1 MLVDFPIFGAG
12 INYFPTE
19 ISALRVFEPRYL
31 LLIGDAIKD
40 DKNFLVSK
48 NLEELHQ
55 TVSEVRIIE
64 HQDISNAEQ
73 LIIIECLKLHKL
85 KKISIN
91 SEYPLSKVEEF
102 NEIGLPPSIDE
113 LATLE
118 KYVSRLI
125 AKLIESGINLAI
137 PEFIV
142 NNENR
147 LRKLHELCITT
158 PLDLNTRYLIIDE
171 NDLYKKYEILNNFV
185 QKQLKNLQ
193 RNPLI

>member
-40 DKNFLVSK
+40 AKNFLVSK

-73 LIIIECLKLHKL
+73 LIIIECLKVHKL

-91 SEYPLSKVEEF
+91 SEYPLSRVEEF

-113 LATLE
+113 LAILE
-118 KYVSRLI
+118 KYISRLI

-158 PLDLNTRYLIIDE
+158 PLDLDTRYLIIDE
-171 NDLYKKYEILNNFV
+171 NDLYKKYQILSNFV
-185 QKQLKNLQ
+185 QKQLKNL
-193 RNPLI
+193 

>member
-73 LIIIECLKLHKL
+73 LIIIECLKQHKL

-91 SEYPLSKVEEF
+91 SEYPFSSVEEF

-113 LATLE
+113 LAILE

-158 PLDLNTRYLIIDE
+158 PLDLDTRYLIIDE

-185 QKQLKNLQ
+185 QKQLKNL
-193 RNPLI
+193 

>member
-102 NEIGLPPSIDE
+102 NEIGLPPTIDE

-185 QKQLKNLQ
+185 QKQLKNL
-193 RNPLI
+193 

>member
-85 KKISIN
+85 KRISIN

-185 QKQLKNLQ
+185 QKQLKNL
-193 RNPLI
+193 

>member
-171 NDLYKKYEILNNFV
+171 NNLYKKYEILNNFV
-185 QKQLKNLQ
+185 QKQLKNL
-193 RNPLI
+193 

>member
-40 DKNFLVSK
+40 AKNFLVSK

-91 SEYPLSKVEEF
+91 SEYPLSRVEEF

-113 LATLE
+113 LAILE
-118 KYVSRLI
+118 KYISRLI

-158 PLDLNTRYLIIDE
+158 PLDLDTRYLIIDE
-171 NDLYKKYEILNNFV
+171 NDLYKKYQILSNFV
-185 QKQLKNLQ
+185 QKQLKNL
-193 RNPLI
+193 

>member
-118 KYVSRLI
+118 KFVSRLI

-185 QKQLKNLQ
+185 QKQLKNL
-193 RNPLI
+193 

>member
-31 LLIGDAIKD
+31 LLIGDVIKND
-40 DKNFLVSK
+40 NNFLVSK

-118 KYVSRLI
+118 KFVSRLI

-137 PEFIV
+137 PEFMV

-185 QKQLKNLQ
+185 QKQLKNL
-193 RNPLI
+193 

>member
-31 LLIGDAIKD
+31 LLIGDVIKND
-40 DKNFLVSK
+40 NNFLVSK

-102 NEIGLPPSIDE
+102 NEIGLPPSIDQ

-118 KYVSRLI
+118 KYVSRVI

-137 PEFIV
+137 PEFMV

-185 QKQLKNLQ
+185 QKQLKNL
-193 RNPLI
+193 

>member
-91 SEYPLSKVEEF
+91 SEYPLSMVEEF

-118 KYVSRLI
+118 KCVSRLI

-185 QKQLKNLQ
+185 QKQLKNL
-193 RNPLI
+193 

>member
-118 KYVSRLI
+118 KFVSRLI

-147 LRKLHELCITT
+147 LRRLHELCITT

-185 QKQLKNLQ
+185 QKQLKNL
-193 RNPLI
+193 

>member
-118 KYVSRLI
+118 KCVSRLI

-185 QKQLKNLQ
+185 QKQLKNL
-193 RNPLI
+193 

>member
-31 LLIGDAIKD
+31 LLIGDVIKD
-40 DKNFLVSK
+40 NKNFLVSK

-73 LIIIECLKLHKL
+73 LIIIECLRVHKL

-91 SEYPLSKVEEF
+91 SEYPLCKVEDF

-113 LATLE
+113 LTKLE
-118 KYVSRLI
+118 KSISRLI
-125 AKLIESGINLAI
+125 AKLIESGVNLAI
-137 PEFIV
+137 PEFII
-142 NNENR
+142 NYRNR
-147 LRKLHELCITT
+147 LNKFHELCITT
-158 PLDLNTRYLIIDE
+158 PLDLSTRYLIIDE

-185 QKQLKNLQ
+185 EKQLGNL
-193 RNPLI
+193 

>member
-91 SEYPLSKVEEF
+91 SEYPLSRVEEF

-113 LATLE
+113 LAILE

-125 AKLIESGINLAI
+125 AKLIESGINLEI
-137 PEFIV
+137 PEFLV

-158 PLDLNTRYLIIDE
+158 PLDLDTRYLIIDE
-171 NDLYKKYEILNNFV
+171 NDLYKKYEILSIFV
-185 QKQLKNLQ
+185 QKQLKNL
-193 RNPLI
+193 

>member
-1 MLVDFPIFGAG
+1 
-12 INYFPTE
+12 
-19 ISALRVFEPRYL
+19 LRVFEPRYL

-40 DKNFLVSK
+40 AKNFLVSK

-73 LIIIECLKLHKL
+73 LIIIECIKLHKL

-91 SEYPLSKVEEF
+91 SEYPLSRVEEF

-113 LATLE
+113 LAILE
-118 KYVSRLI
+118 KYISRLI

-158 PLDLNTRYLIIDE
+158 PLDLDTRYLIIDE
-171 NDLYKKYEILNNFV
+171 NDLYKKYQILSNFV
-185 QKQLKNLQ
+185 QKQLKNL
-193 RNPLI
+193 

>member
-31 LLIGDAIKD
+31 LLIGDVIKND
-40 DKNFLVSK
+40 NNFLVSK

-137 PEFIV
+137 PEFMV

-171 NDLYKKYEILNNFV
+171 NDLYRKYEILNNFV
-185 QKQLKNLQ
+185 QKQLKNL
-193 RNPLI
+193 

>member
-31 LLIGDAIKD
+31 LLIGDAIKND
-40 DKNFLVSK
+40 INFLVSK

-137 PEFIV
+137 PEFLV

-185 QKQLKNLQ
+185 QKQLKNL
-193 RNPLI
+193 

>member
-147 LRKLHELCITT
+147 LKKLHELCITT

-185 QKQLKNLQ
+185 QKQLKNL
-193 RNPLI
+193 

>member
-85 KKISIN
+85 KRISIN

-125 AKLIESGINLAI
+125 AKLIESGINLSI

-185 QKQLKNLQ
+185 QKQLKNL
-193 RNPLI
+193 

>member
-73 LIIIECLKLHKL
+73 LIIIECLKQHKL

-91 SEYPLSKVEEF
+91 SEYPLSSVEEF

-113 LATLE
+113 LAILE

-125 AKLIESGINLAI
+125 AKLIENGINLAI

-158 PLDLNTRYLIIDE
+158 PLDLDTRYLIIDE

-185 QKQLKNLQ
+185 EKQLKNL
-193 RNPLI
+193 

>member
-147 LRKLHELCITT
+147 LRKLHEMCITT

-185 QKQLKNLQ
+185 QKQLKNL
-193 RNPLI
+193 